1 MDNLMQSLSS
11 MIKPDMVAAL
21 GKAIG
26 ADTSSIN
33 QGLAAVGP
41 LAMGSMA
48 KMASTPGGAESLLKM
63 LPQGG
68 GGALGNIGTIIS
80 GLTGG
85 GSGGGMVNS
94 VMGPGVN
101 AIGASLSKALGF
113 NVTPLLG
120 MVVPVVGGLISK
132 AVKSDN
138 LDAAGL
144 QTMLSKQSADFANDP
159 ANKAT
164 MALVNEATAAGEK
177 AAAQIASYGADW
189 SKVAGG
195 PAAALLLVAASD
207 LSGPFDTIKEV
218 KAADAALR
226 QSVSDAPAASV
237 MSAAFGGGL
246 TESASQVG
254 QSTGE
259 GQGRAAANDHR
270 GHGGVCQ
277 QITRRS
283 ESLQGH
289 HTRRCQGDGGSVEG
303 RRFPGNRRQAGQR
316 RRTGGARSHRFR
328 ADLATRP
335 RQDSPQFVALNLSG
349 RRLRQCI
356 DELDPARPLVVGEAA
371 AHVRDQFVG
380 ERGRR

>member
-11 MIKPDMVAAL
+11 MIKPDMAAAL
-21 GKAIG
+21 GKALG

-33 QGLAAVGP
+33 QGLATVGP
-41 LAMGSMA
+41 LAMGNMA
-48 KMASTPGGAESLLKM
+48 KVANTPGGAESLLKM

-68 GGALGNIGTIIS
+68 GALGNIGSLIS

-101 AIGASLSKALGF
+101 AIGASLSKTLGF
-113 NVTPLLG
+113 EVTPLLR
-120 MVVPVVGGLISK
+120 MVVPVVGGLVAR
-132 AVKSDN
+132 AVKADN

-144 QTMLSKQSADFANDP
+144 KTVLNKQSADFANDP

-164 MALVNEATAAGEK
+164 MALVNDANAAGEK

-189 SKVAGG
+189 PKVAGG

-226 QSVSDAPAASV
+226 ESVKGAPAASV

-246 TESASQVG
+246 TESALKSVKALAKDKEALLRMITE
-254 QSTGE
+254 ST
-259 GQGRAAANDHR
+259 AA
-270 GHGGVCQ
+270 
-277 QITRRS
+277 
-283 ESLQGH
+283 
-289 HTRRCQGDGGSVEG
+289 
-303 RRFPGNRRQAGQR
+303 F
-316 RRTGGARSHRFR
+316 
-328 ADLATRP
+328 ATRSP
-335 RQDSPQFVALNLSG
+335 AEVAAYKDTIRAVAKATAEASKEGGFLGIGGKRVSDDEQAALDRIDSALT
-349 RRLRQCI
+349 
-356 DELDPARPLVVGEAA
+356 
-371 AHVRDQFVG
+371 
-380 ERGRR
+380 

>member
-33 QGLAAVGP
+33 QGLAAIGP
-41 LAMGSMA
+41 LAMGNMA
-48 KMASTPGGAESLLKM
+48 RMASTPGGAESLLKM
-63 LPQGG
+63 LPPDG
-68 GGALGNIGTIIS
+68 GGAFGNIGTIIS
-80 GLTGG
+80 GLMSG
-85 GSGGGMVNS
+85 GSSGGMVNS

-113 NVTPLLG
+113 NVRPLLG
-120 MVVPVVGGLISK
+120 VVVPVVGGLISK
-132 AVKSDN
+132 AVKSNN

-144 QTMLSKQSADFANDP
+144 GTMLSKQSADFANDP
-159 ANKAT
+159 TNKPT
-164 MALVNEATAAGEK
+164 MALVNEATAAGDK

-246 TESASQVG
+246 TESAFKSVKELAKDKDALLRMI
-254 QSTGE
+254 TE
-259 GQGRAAANDHR
+259 GTAAFASRSPVEVKAYKDTIRAVAKATAEASKEGGFLGIGGKRVSADEQAALDR
-270 GHGGVCQ
+270 
-277 QITRRS
+277 I
-283 ESLQGH
+283 
-289 HTRRCQGDGGSVEG
+289 
-303 RRFPGNRRQAGQR
+303 
-316 RRTGGARSHRFR
+316 
-328 ADLATRP
+328 
-335 RQDSPQFVALNLSG
+335 DSALT
-349 RRLRQCI
+349 
-356 DELDPARPLVVGEAA
+356 
-371 AHVRDQFVG
+371 
-380 ERGRR
+380 